1 MNILP
6 IEGIGNRPS
15 FTIEKSRE
23 AGDSGFGARLKQ
35 AISEVNELQQDADK
49 AMTDVTLG
57 KLGIH
62 EGMLAITE
70 ADLSLRLLVQV
81 RNKIM
86 EAYKEINR
94 M

>member
-1 MNILP
+1 MNTLP
-6 IEGIGNRPS
+6 IEGIGNGLS
-15 FTIEKSRE
+15 LKIEKPRE
-23 AGDSGFGARLKQ
+23 AGGSEFGASLKK
-35 AISEVNELQQDADK
+35 AISEVNELQKNADS

-57 KLGIH
+57 RLGIH

-86 EAYKEINR
+86 DAYKEVSR